1 MEEMVKSQKS
11 QIPTKY
17 LGDPLLDCADAHPLQ
32 RPEDLSWSPCCRSR
46 RWESIQR
53 KEYFFPP
60 EEQVACMEEFDQYI
74 PPLWVMCLES
84 MAHLLVMINFST
96 NFIIYCSVSAPF
108 KKAFSKVKLLILC
121 MAFSSNIGHFH
132 KNFLIVDMKYCL
144 LSEYRCFSER
154 ENLLIFPFPNTVS
167 LSRLH
172 ICGQWDLQLFSPKT
186 EM

>member
-1 MEEMVKSQKS
+1 MTLSSIVLTHILCNALRIFLGVLVVALVGGSQFRGKN
-11 QIPTKY
+11 I
-17 LGDPLLDCADAHPLQ
+17 
-32 RPEDLSWSPCCRSR
+32 
-46 RWESIQR
+46 
-53 KEYFFPP
+53 FFLP

-84 MAHLLVMINFST
+84 VAHLLVMINFST

-172 ICGQWDLQLFSPKT
+172 ICGQ
-186 EM
+186 